1 MKLSAEQ
8 LERFDREG
16 YLFLPSLFTKAEIQT
31 LTPLP
36 PL

>member
-16 YLFLPSLFTKAEIQT
+16 CLFFPSLFTEAEIQT